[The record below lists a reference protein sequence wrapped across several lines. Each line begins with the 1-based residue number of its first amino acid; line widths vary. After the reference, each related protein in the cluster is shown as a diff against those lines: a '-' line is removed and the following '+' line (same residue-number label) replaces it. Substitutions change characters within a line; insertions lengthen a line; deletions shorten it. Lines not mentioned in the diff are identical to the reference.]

1 MEAMVP
7 GLRYVSDEMPGI
19 RRKKR
24 GSHFAYVGVD
34 GKPLRDEAELTRI
47 RALAIPPAYV
57 DVWICPLA
65 HGHIQATARDA
76 RGRKQ
81 YRYHKLWREARDETK
96 FERVLEFAERLPALR
111 QRVAADL
118 ALAGLPRAK
127 VLATAV
133 QLLETTSIRIGN
145 EEYAREN
152 ASYGITTLLEKHV
165 SVHGSHLRFHFR
177 GKSGVQHVVDV
188 TDRRLARIV
197 QRMQELPGQELFSY
211 VDEEGAAQPVDS
223 SDVNDYVREATGGN
237 FTAKDFRTWIATL
250 ACAEALGAA
259 GAGRTVAERKANV
272 NAALAVVAARLGNT
286 PAVCRKAYVH
296 PRVIEAYLDDAW
308 VSLHS
313 TRNVERAL
321 VRFLRRK
328 PTTLR
333 AALRRSVRQARR
345 GSPARA
351 TRRRGAG

>member
-1 MEAMVP
+1 MVP
-7 GLRYVSDEMPGI
+7 GLRYVSDTMPGI

-24 GSHFAYVGVD
+24 GKHFAYVGVD
-34 GKPLRDEAELTRI
+34 GKPLRDEAELARI

-57 DVWICPLA
+57 DVWICPVA
-65 HGHIQATARDA
+65 QGHIQATARDA

-81 YRYHKLWREARDETK
+81 YRYHKRWSEARNETK
-96 FERVLEFAERLPALR
+96 FERVLAFAEHLPALR
-111 QRVAADL
+111 RRVADDL
-118 ALAGLPRAK
+118 ALAGLPRTK

-145 EEYAREN
+145 EEYARDN
-152 ASYGITTLLEKHV
+152 ASYGITTLREKHV
-165 SVHGSHLRFHFR
+165 SVHGSHVRFRFR
-177 GKSGVQHVVDV
+177 GKSGVEHVVDL

-197 QRMQELPGQELFSY
+197 QRMQDLPGQELFSY
-211 VDEEGAAQPVDS
+211 VDDEGAVQPIDS
-223 SDVNDYVREATGGN
+223 ADVNDYVREASGGD

-250 ACAEALGAA
+250 ACAESLGAA
-259 GAGRTVAERKANV
+259 AAATTLKERKENV
-272 NAALAVVAARLGNT
+272 NAALATVAARLGNT

-308 VSLHS
+308 VSLRS
-313 TRNVERAL
+313 SRNVERAL

-328 PTTLR
+328 PRTLR
-333 AALRRSVRQARR
+333 AVLRQSVRQARR

-351 TRRRGAG
+351 TRHRGEG